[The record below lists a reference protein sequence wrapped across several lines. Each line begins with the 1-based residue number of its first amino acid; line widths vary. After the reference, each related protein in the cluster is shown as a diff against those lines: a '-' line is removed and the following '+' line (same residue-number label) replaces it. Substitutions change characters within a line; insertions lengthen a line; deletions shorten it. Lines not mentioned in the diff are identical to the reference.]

1 MKFRVVVTAGGEVT
15 FAGQSQTEQPVY
27 YGAPVETGLWRISI
41 PRFED
46 HLTSALA
53 QHAFG
58 DSIEEFIFGLEIGE
72 LDEWG
77 QWFKATHDYVSYR
90 PKSKTLVS
98 VGQIEWKQVKDLPPH
113 AQLVHLSD
121 TLISSIERL
130 ALLKRK
136 PKDFDQSA
144 FAASVRQ
151 SLGNCTLATVIDDD
165 V

>member
-1 MKFRVVVTAGGEVT
+1 
-15 FAGQSQTEQPVY
+15 
-27 YGAPVETGLWRISI
+27 
-41 PRFED
+41 
-46 HLTSALA
+46 
-53 QHAFG
+53 
-58 DSIEEFIFGLEIGE
+58 
-72 LDEWG
+72 
-77 QWFKATHDYVSYR
+77 
-90 PKSKTLVS
+90 
-98 VGQIEWKQVKDLPPH
+98 VKDLPPH

-151 SLGNCTLATVIDDD
+151 SLGNCTLATVTDDD